1 MTQLVPREEIE
12 YEPEWNEETQLFED
26 VCPFQVNRRGNRHV
40 CYCINKQ
47 NERSMFSNSSQFRSH
62 VLTQFHK
69 IALHQYITK
78 KMISL
83 KKELERSQREKASIH
98 ISAEA
103 DIARERRIQAEL
115 RSKLEKQQERY
126 MTDVVELNE
135 KLIQVGKFLEKAEAL
150 LHIQGEEIETY
161 FLQNNKTAHKDLFA
175 ARNYKE

>member
-1 MTQLVPREEIE
+1 MSLVPREEIE

-26 VCPFQVNRRGNRHV
+26 VCPFQANRRGNRHV

-47 NERSMFSNSSQFRSH
+47 NERVLFSNSSQFNSH

-69 IALHQYITK
+69 IALNKYTTK

-98 ISAEA
+98 VSAEA

-115 RSKLEKQQERY
+115 RSKLEIQQARY
-126 MTDVVELNE
+126 MSDVVELNE
-135 KLIQVGKFLEKAEAL
+135 KLFKVEKFLAKAEAL
-150 LHIQGEEIETY
+150 LNKHGEDIEKY
-161 FLQNNKTAHKDLFA
+161 FLK
-175 ARNYKE
+175 